1 MKEII
6 GEIRKVGN
14 MKNSFFLLILLM
26 SSSFIQAG
34 TSNGEKVDNSSSKD
48 KSKIIPFSEL
58 KFTDVGAATKPGKA
72 TIKKDEVEVVAGGA
86 DIWGKNDEFNFGY
99 LKLDGDFDV
108 SVQIKSLSK
117 PHQYT
122 KAGIMA
128 RVDLSDNSEHVYFQV
143 FPDNSPR
150 NKNKGGCEFQYRF
163 EKGGEMKAIYP
174 NPETAGNK
182 FDVNFPNTWI
192 RLKRY
197 GDIFESYISSDNK
210 KWELYSSFEQ
220 KLPVGLL
227 VGFAVTSHNS
237 ENFTTAVFSNLVLKE

>member
-1 MKEII
+1 MKLF
-6 GEIRKVGN
+6 
-14 MKNSFFLLILLM
+14 KNLFFLLIFIM
-26 SSSFIQAG
+26 SSVFIQTANAG
-34 TSNGEKVDNSSSKD
+34 GVKSSDSSGND

-58 KFTDVGAATKPGKA
+58 KFTDVGAATKPGKV

-99 LKLDGDFDV
+99 TKIEGDFDV

-117 PHQYT
+117 AHQYT

-128 RVDLSDNSEHVYFQV
+128 RVDESDNCQHAYFQV
-143 FPDNSPR
+143 FPDNSQR
-150 NKNKGGCEFQYRF
+150 NKNKGGCEFQYRL

-192 RLKRY
+192 RLKRH
-197 GDIFESYISSDNK
+197 GDIFESYISNDNK
-210 KWELYSSFEQ
+210 KWELYTSFEQ
-220 KLPVGLL
+220 KLPTGLL
-227 VGFAVTSHNS
+227 VGLAVTSHNS
-237 ENFTTAVFSNLVLKE
+237 KDFTTAVFSNLVLKK

>member
-1 MKEII
+1 MKLFQNLI
-6 GEIRKVGN
+6 
-14 MKNSFFLLILLM
+14 FLLIFIM
-26 SSSFIQAG
+26 SSAFGQIGNASGIDNKEQ
-34 TSNGEKVDNSSSKD
+34 SKKEKIKV
-48 KSKIIPFSEL
+48 IPFTVL
-58 KFTDVGAATKPGKA
+58 KFTDVGAATKPGKI
-72 TIKKDEVEVVAGGA
+72 TIKKDEVKVVAGGA

-99 LKLDGDFDV
+99 TKIEGDFDI
-108 SVQIKSLSK
+108 SVQVKSLSK

-128 RVDLSDNSEHVYFQV
+128 RADLNDNSQHVYFQV

-150 NKNKGGCEFQYRF
+150 NKNNGGCEFQYRL

-174 NPETAGNK
+174 NTETVGNK

-210 KWELYSSFEQ
+210 NWELYSTFEQ
-220 KLPVGLL
+220 KLPSELL
-227 VGFAVTSHNS
+227 VGLAVTSHNS
-237 ENFTTAVFSNLVLKE
+237 AEFTTVVFSNLVLNE